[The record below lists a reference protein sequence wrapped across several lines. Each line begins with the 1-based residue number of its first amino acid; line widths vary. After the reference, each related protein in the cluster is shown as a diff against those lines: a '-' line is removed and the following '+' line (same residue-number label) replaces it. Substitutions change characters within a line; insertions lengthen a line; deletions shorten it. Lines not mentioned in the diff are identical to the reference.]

1 MSSGCV
7 IFLCR
12 CDPIGERKCPVRHR
26 ERRVCVCGVCV
37 REYYFFFGAGGL
49 PPSRLYPSWL
59 IHPREGMDL

>member
-12 CDPIGERKCPVRHR
+12 CDPIGEKKSAPCDIGSV
-26 ERRVCVCGVCV
+26 VCVCGVCV
-37 REYYFFFGAGGL
+37 RDYFFFGAGGL